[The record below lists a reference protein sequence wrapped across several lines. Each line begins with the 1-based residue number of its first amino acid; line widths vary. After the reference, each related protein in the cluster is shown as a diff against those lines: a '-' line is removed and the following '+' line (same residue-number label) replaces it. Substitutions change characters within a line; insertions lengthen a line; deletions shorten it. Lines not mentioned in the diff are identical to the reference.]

1 MAGTVNN
8 FMTHQQFHREML
20 KWANRNIPLIGKA
33 VHSAVSNAV
42 YRGIVQKTPVL
53 TGRARNNWFP
63 SLGAPIGITT
73 TDTAGVSL
81 TGERATAEELSR
93 INSVTRKLKAL
104 PLGRTDVFI
113 ANNLPYIEG
122 LEMGRS
128 PKAPPNAMVQ
138 NTIINTLDGL
148 KVDIRSIPGLN

>member
-1 MAGTVNN
+1 
-8 FMTHQQFHREML
+8 MTHQQLHREML
-20 KWANRNIPLIGKA
+20 KWANHNVPLIGKA
-33 VHSAVSNAV
+33 VHAAVSQAIHA
-42 YRGIVQKTPVL
+42 GIVTKTPVL

-73 TDTAGVSL
+73 EDVAGVSV
-81 TGERATAEELSR
+81 TGEKRTAEEMSR

-113 ANNLPYIEG
+113 ANNLDYIEG

-148 KVDIRSIPGLN
+148 QIDIRSIPGLN